1 MVASASAGA
10 AVGRAI
16 ALLAGVALGWYLCET
31 YRRSR
36 SELEELVTDAADV
49 LRRARRLEAELAG
62 ELEPVAARRAAR
74 SSLH

>member
-1 MVASASAGA
+1 MVGSGSGAG
-10 AVGRAI
+10 VGRAVL
-16 ALLAGVALGWYLCET
+16 LLAGVALGWYLCAS

-74 SSLH
+74 HSLH